1 MINHVVLIG
10 RLTKDPEL
18 FYTNNKKAFTQ
29 FILAVN
35 RIVSD
40 NSDKTADFIRC
51 QAWGKTAENLVKFM
65 RKGSQIALTGTIRT
79 SSYEKNGRTCYST
92 DIVANEIQF
101 LESSKSTINQSVEQV
116 FNPGNDYPYDSEFP
130 FWFGKFI
137 SFYSFY

>member
-18 FYTNNKKAFTQ
+18 AYTQNKKAFTR

-35 RIVSD
+35 RITNE
-40 NSDKTADFIRC
+40 NSNKTADFIRC

-65 RKGSQIALTGTIRT
+65 KKGSQIAVTGTIRT
-79 SSYEKNGRTCYST
+79 SSYEKNGRTNYTT
-92 DIVANEIQF
+92 DIVANEIHF

-130 FWFGKFI
+130 F
-137 SFYSFY
+137 

>member
-18 FYTNNKKAFTQ
+18 AYTQNKKAFAQ

-35 RIVSD
+35 RIS
-40 NSDKTADFIRC
+40 NENTDKTADFIRC

-65 RKGSQIALTGTIRT
+65 RKGSQIAITGAIRT
-79 SSYEKNGRTCYST
+79 SSYEKNGRTNYST

-101 LESSKSTINQSVEQV
+101 LDNIKKVDNVEQV
-116 FNPGNDYPYDSEFP
+116 FNADNKFPVEMEFP
-130 FWFGKFI
+130 F
-137 SFYSFY
+137 